1 MKSIFEIFIPRN
13 TFRPPR
19 AVVLELKKNFGN
31 VMNVEWSK
39 EEDFYEAVFYHLNT
53 EKIARFTSS
62 GELIEIKINLPLS
75 AVKPEIASQALAV
88 GVGRGGI
95 EGEHRIDD
103 ECSARRR
110 VGDEIG
116 HRVGRGVEPG
126 FDVRDRGI
134 ERRGDHGGHW
144 KLLQEHLYM
153 STC

>member
-53 EKIARFTSS
+53 EKIARFTSC

-88 GVGRGGI
+88 GELMNLI
-95 EGEHRIDD
+95 EITRQGKILYDIV
-103 ECSARRR
+103 AR
-110 VGDEIG
+110 DKNL
-116 HRVGRGVEPG
+116 
-126 FDVRDRGI
+126 DRYYLLLEEDGTLL
-134 ERRGDHGGHW
+134 EKE
-144 KLLQEHLYM
+144 KL
-153 STC
+153 

>member
-88 GVGRGGI
+88 GELMNLI
-95 EGEHRIDD
+95 EITRQGKILYDIV
-103 ECSARRR
+103 AR
-110 VGDEIG
+110 DKNL
-116 HRVGRGVEPG
+116 
-126 FDVRDRGI
+126 DRYYLLLEEDGTLL
-134 ERRGDHGGHW
+134 EKE
-144 KLLQEHLYM
+144 KL
-153 STC
+153 